1 MARMRKM
8 FSAFLK
14 TDKESMK
21 KKNEAQENEEVVKD
35 NIATEET
42 EANETTE
49 AQNEEEIEEPI
60 ELTAEEKL
68 TIEVAEAKDKY
79 LRLYSEFENFRRRNA
94 KEKIDLIKT
103 ASQDL
108 MADLIPTIDDFERAQ
123 QANQKQEDI
132 EVVKE
137 GFVLI
142 QKKLLKTL
150 ESKGLKLMK
159 TEKGTDFDSELHEA
173 VTQFPVDDDKLKG
186 KIIDTVEKGYF
197 LGEKVVRFAKV
208 VIGA

>member
-1 MARMRKM
+1 
-8 FSAFLK
+8 
-14 TDKESMK
+14 MK

-132 EVVKE
+132 EVIKE
-137 GFVLI
+137 GFELI

-150 ESKGLKLMK
+150 EAKGLKLMK
-159 TEKGTDFDSELHEA
+159 TEKGTDFDPELHEA

>member
-1 MARMRKM
+1 MRKM

-132 EVVKE
+132 EVIKE
-137 GFVLI
+137 GFELI

-150 ESKGLKLMK
+150 EAKGLKLMK
-159 TEKGTDFDSELHEA
+159 TEKGTDFDPELHEA

>member
-1 MARMRKM
+1 MARIRKM

-14 TDKESMK
+14 TDRESMK
-21 KKNEAQENEEVVKD
+21 KKNKAQENEEVV
-35 NIATEET
+35 NENVATEEA
-42 EANETTE
+42 EKDETAE
-49 AQNEEEIEEPI
+49 AQNEEIEEPI

-94 KEKIDLIKT
+94 KERIELIKT

-132 EVVKE
+132 EAVKE
-137 GFVLI
+137 GFELI
-142 QKKLLKTL
+142 HKKLLKTL
-150 ESKGLKLMK
+150 ESKGLKLMN
-159 TEKGTDFDSELHEA
+159 TEKGTAFDADLHEA
-173 VTQFPVDDDKLKG
+173 VTQFPVEEEELKG

>member
-1 MARMRKM
+1 
-8 FSAFLK
+8 
-14 TDKESMK
+14 MK
-21 KKNEAQENEEVVKD
+21 KKNKAQENEEVV
-35 NIATEET
+35 NENVATEET
-42 EANETTE
+42 DKNETAE
-49 AQNEEEIEEPI
+49 AQNEEIEEPI

-68 TIEVAEAKDKY
+68 TVEVAEAKDKY

-94 KEKIDLIKT
+94 KERIELIKT

-108 MADLIPTIDDFERAQ
+108 MVDLIPTIDDFERAQ

-132 EVVKE
+132 ESVKE
-137 GFVLI
+137 GFELI
-142 QKKLLKTL
+142 HKKLLKTL
-150 ESKGLKLMK
+150 EAKGLKLMN
-159 TEKGTDFDSELHEA
+159 TEKGTAFDADLHEA

>member
-1 MARMRKM
+1 MARIKKM

-14 TDKESMK
+14 TDRESMK
-21 KKNEAQENEEVVKD
+21 KKNKAQENEEVVKD
-35 NIATEET
+35 NLTAEET
-42 EANETTE
+42 EANEAAE
-49 AQNEEEIEEPI
+49 AQNEEIEEPV

-94 KEKIDLIKT
+94 KERIDLIKT

-123 QANQKQEDI
+123 QANQKQEDV

-137 GFVLI
+137 GFDLI
-142 QKKLLKTL
+142 HKKLLKTL
-150 ESKGLKLMK
+150 EAKGLKLMN
-159 TEKGTDFDSELHEA
+159 TEKGTAFDADLHEA
-173 VTQFPVDDDKLKG
+173 VTQFPVEEEELKG

>member
-1 MARMRKM
+1 MKDM

-21 KKNEAQENEEVVKD
+21 KKKEAQENEEVVMD
-35 NIATEET
+35 NVATEEAET
-42 EANETTE
+42 NESAE
-49 AQNEEEIEEPI
+49 AQNEEIEVEL

-103 ASQDL
+103 ASQGL

-132 EVVKE
+132 EVIKE
-137 GFVLI
+137 GFELI

-150 ESKGLKLMK
+150 EAKGLKLMK
-159 TEKGTDFDSELHEA
+159 TEKGTDFDPELHEA